1 MATTKST
8 VVGIRL
14 DHERR
19 AWVEAEAARL
29 GVSVRGLFEGMIDE
43 ARSGETEPAVARSED
58 SARDRV
64 REFRP
69 SVDEV
74 CGAGPTRAGPQPSEQ
89 QESARP
95 GDASTPRPTSPG
107 SSVPGVGIGCRDP
120 LQHPPRRP
128 LAYRQRDRVERA
140 PRNEPAQ
147 QLRVNATLGRSLA
160 VNTNATAAIA
170 PRYRRAVVTW

>member
-43 ARSGETEPAVARSED
+43 ARSEETSAVARPED
-58 SARDRV
+58 AAGDRV
-64 REFRP
+64 REFLSSVREIAAP
-69 SVDEV
+69 SDS
-74 CGAGPTRAGPQPSEQ
+74 AGTAPSEQ
-89 QESARP
+89 QESARF
-95 GDASTPRPTSPG
+95 GDVSTRAPDTTRIVCG
-107 SSVPGVGIGCRDP
+107 GIQIGRRDP

-147 QLRVNATLGRSLA
+147 ELRVNATLGRSLA
-160 VNTNATAAIA
+160 VNTNAQ
-170 PRYRRAVVTW
+170 